1 MDFPPILILVILW
14 LVIGLPLSK
23 LNKAAKQQQAARS
36 AKPGTARPKQQVPAA
51 ESRQTAAAPA
61 APAQPE
67 RPTVMQ
73 PTITIT
79 EHDDS
84 VYQGSLYAETG
95 EGYDPCHDG
104 QLSALSA
111 LEREPVSAPAAE
123 TPGLQL
129 GWTGNDI
136 VRGFVMSEIL
146 TRKKRAS

>member
-1 MDFPPILILVILW
+1 MNFPPIVILIILW
-14 LVIGLPLSK
+14 IIMGLASSK
-23 LNKAAKQQQAARS
+23 KKAQQKAARKAQPGAAKTRTK
-36 AKPGTARPKQQVPAA
+36 APEA
-51 ESRQTAAAPA
+51 EPEPSG
-61 APAQPE
+61 PAQPRVE
-67 RPTVMQ
+67 PARPTVMQ
-73 PTITIT
+73 PTIKVT

-84 VYQGSLYAETG
+84 IYQGSLYAETG

-111 LEREPVSAPAAE
+111 LEREPVSVPAAE